1 MLARL
6 AQKIFGS
13 KNERELKRMR
23 PLVEDIGRLEPE
35 LQALSLAELRAK
47 TDIFR
52 SRIQEAT
59 AATRAQLD
67 ELAKQ
72 AAELAPE
79 GIPDEEVVERLDYFQ
94 EERTTLEKELHA
106 AEADVL
112 EDILP
117 EAYATVREV
126 SRRVTGMRHF
136 DSQLLG
142 GIVLHQGR
150 IAEMK
155 TGEGKTLVATLAL
168 YLNALLGRGSHLV
181 TVNDYLA
188 RRDVQWMGPI
198 YHALGLSVASI
209 VHDTSFLFDP
219 SHVVNDYRYMN
230 LRPVSRKEAYAAD
243 ITYGTN
249 NEYGFDY
256 LRDNM
261 KFDLE
266 EYVQRELHFSIVD
279 EVDNILIDEARTPLI
294 ISGPSEES
302 TQKYYSLNRVI
313 PRLQHELDY
322 AIDEKLKTAT
332 LTEEGVAK
340 VERILG
346 VRNLYDPAEIGALHH
361 VNQALK
367 AHAIFK
373 RDVDYVIKDGEVVI
387 VDEFTG
393 RLMPGRRWSDGLHQA
408 VEAKEGV
415 RIREENQTLATI
427 TIQNYFRMSRKLGG
441 MTGTADTEAV
451 EFKKIYDLDVV
462 VIPPNRPMVRLD
474 HPDVVYKTEGEKFE
488 AVIDDILDC
497 HQRGQPVLVGT
508 VSVEKSEHLGRLLK
522 RKKIKHNVLNA
533 VNHEAE
539 ANIIA
544 QAGRFGAVTIAT
556 NMAGRGTDILLGG
569 NPEFL
574 ARSEIEKKW
583 VNKASAARTKKGAK
597 TAPTPEKSYEDRL
610 EEIRAE
616 YNAAIAQAQEKYEP
630 AWTPFEEAR
639 NAALKRM
646 AETYRPYLHA
656 TLQKAQADYREA
668 AHVFVESVE
677 SLESLGS
684 GLNRPNDSTDPTD
697 FLSAAQLETYSQA
710 REAYE
715 SALSEYD
722 KVVGPALNEEQQQE
736 YETARTDFIAVLTED
751 GIGEGEVSE
760 RLSLTRGRFE
770 RWMEDY
776 CRSIIQMAGLALSEN
791 GRAQEEYEAARRTYE
806 ESQHAYQE
814 ADRCYEEARKPYE
827 AAIAE
832 AERVYEQER
841 KEHVQVIEEVRE
853 QLEKTP
859 DVYSQDFKEVLEK
872 YEKTCS
878 EEREKVVAAGGVHI
892 LGTERH
898 ESRRIDNQLRG
909 RAGRQGDPG
918 SSRFFLSL
926 EDGLLRIFGAER
938 VQKIMDRLGMEEGEP
953 IEAGLVTRAIENAQG
968 RVEGHNFDIRK
979 HLLEY
984 DDVINKQRE
993 VIYEQRRGFLAGENL
1008 KGQVLEIVE
1017 EMAEENVLNY
1027 ADKGIDPMEWDW
1039 KGLDDTVFRQ
1049 FNMRLGLSAEQ
1060 QEELA
1065 TEELRDLVRDRALRH
1080 YEERE
1085 QDFTPPVMRYLEK
1098 VIMLQTMDSL
1108 WKDHLFAMDHLKE
1121 GIGLRGYGQKNPL
1134 QEYKKEAFA
1143 LFDDLSRRMQEDVVE
1158 KLYSVQVARQEDV
1171 QRLEEG
1177 QAAQRPMQML
1187 HGGQA
1192 ALQAQPATQPIHGRP
1207 NGQPSAERP
1216 VQAIRDTPKVGR
1228 NEPCP
1233 CGSGK
1238 KYKKCHGA

>member
-13 KNERELKRMR
+13 KNERELKRLR
-23 PLVEDIGRLEPE
+23 PLIEEIGQLETE
-35 LQALSLAELRAK
+35 LQQLSMEELRAK
-47 TDIFR
+47 TDAFR
-52 SRIQEAT
+52 NRIQEAT
-59 AATRAQLD
+59 AATRAQIAEITQQSLQPMDDAEGQDID
-67 ELAKQ
+67 EDSLEQ
-72 AAELAPE
+72 REYVQ
-79 GIPDEEVVERLDYFQ
+79 EEVEN
-94 EERTTLEKELHA
+94 LEKELHA
-106 AEADVL
+106 TEADVL
-112 EDILP
+112 DTILP

-126 SRRVTGMRHF
+126 SHRVTGMRHY
-136 DSQLLG
+136 DSQLIG
-142 GIVLHQGR
+142 GIFLHRGQ

-155 TGEGKTLVATLAL
+155 TGEGKTLVATLPL
-168 YLNALLGRGSHLV
+168 YLNALLGRGAHLV

-209 VHDTSFLFDP
+209 VHDTSFVFDP
-219 SHVVNDYRYMN
+219 EHVVKDYRYMN
-230 LRPVSRKEAYAAD
+230 LRPVERKEAYAAD

-249 NEYGFDY
+249 NEFGFDY

-261 KFDLE
+261 KFALE
-266 EYVQRELHFSIVD
+266 DYVQRELHFSIVD

-302 TQKYYSLNRVI
+302 TDKYYSINRVI
-313 PRLQHELDY
+313 PRLQKDSDY
-322 AIDEKLKTAT
+322 AIDEKLKAAT

-346 VRNLYDPAEIGALHH
+346 VRNLYDPAEIGTLHH

-367 AHAIFK
+367 AHAIFS
-373 RDVDYVIKDGEVVI
+373 RDVDYVVKDGEVMI

-427 TIQNYFRMSRKLGG
+427 TIQNYFRMYHKLCG

-451 EFKKIYDLDVV
+451 EFKKIYDLDVA
-462 VIPPNRPMVRLD
+462 VIPPNRPMVRAD
-474 HPDVVYKTEGEKFE
+474 HPDVVYKTEREKFD
-488 AVIDDILDC
+488 AVIDDIIEC
-497 HQRGQPVLVGT
+497 HERGQPVLVGT
-508 VSVEKSEHLGRLLK
+508 ISVEKSEYLGKLLK
-522 RKKIKHNVLNA
+522 RKGIKHNVLNA

-544 QAGRFGAVTIAT
+544 QAGRLGAVTIAT

-583 VNKASAARTKKGAK
+583 VNKASAARTKKGSK
-597 TAPTPEKSYEDRL
+597 KETTPEKSYEDQL

-616 YNAAIAQAQEKYEP
+616 YNMAIAQAQEKYEP
-630 AWTPFEEAR
+630 EWTPFEEAR

-646 AETYRPYLHA
+646 TETYRPYLHA
-656 TLQKAQADYREA
+656 TLQKARADYA
-668 AHVFVESVE
+668 QA
-677 SLESLGS
+677 SLQLDTENGALSS
-684 GLNRPNDSTDPTD
+684 TQIDSYTK
-697 FLSAAQLETYSQA
+697 A

-715 SALSEYD
+715 VALSEYD

-736 YETARTDFIAVLTED
+736 YETSRADFITVLTED
-751 GIGEGEVSE
+751 GSVEQGSE
-760 RLSLTRGRFE
+760 RLTLVQSRYE
-770 RWMEDY
+770 RWIENY
-776 CRSIIQMAGLALSEN
+776 CQAIIQMAGTNLSEN
-791 GRAQEEYEAARRTYE
+791 GRVQEEFEEARQTYE
-806 ESQHAYQE
+806 ENQQAYQE
-814 ADRCYEEARKPYE
+814 ADQQYEETRKPYE
-827 AAIAE
+827 EAVAE
-832 AERVYEQER
+832 AEQVYEQKR

-853 QLEKTP
+853 QLEKAP
-859 DVYSQDFKEVLEK
+859 DVYSQNFQEVLEN
-872 YEKTCS
+872 YETTCR
-878 EEREKVVAAGGVHI
+878 EEREKVVVAGGVHI

-918 SSRFFLSL
+918 SSRFYLSL
-926 EDGLLRIFGAER
+926 EDDLLRIFGAER

-953 IEAGLVTRAIENAQG
+953 IEHGLVTKAIENAQG

-993 VIYEQRRGFLAGENL
+993 VIYLQRRGFLSGESL
-1008 KGQVLEIVE
+1008 RGQVLDIVE
-1017 EMAEENVLNY
+1017 ELAEEDALTY
-1027 ADKGIDPMEWDW
+1027 ADQGLSPAEWDW
-1039 KGLDDTVFRQ
+1039 KGLDDTLFRQ
-1049 FNMRLGLSAEQ
+1049 FNLRLELSEEQ
-1060 QEELA
+1060 QENV
-1065 TEELRDLVRDRALRH
+1065 TSEELHDLVRERAVQH
-1080 YEERE
+1080 YEQRE
-1085 QDFTPPVMRYLEK
+1085 QAFTAPVMRYLEK
-1098 VIMLQTMDSL
+1098 VIMLQTMDGL

-1121 GIGLRGYGQKNPL
+1121 GIGLRGYAQKNPL
-1134 QEYKKEAFA
+1134 QEYKKEAFN

-1158 KLYSVQVARQEDV
+1158 KLYTVQVARQEDV
-1171 QRLEEG
+1171 QRMEER
-1177 QAAQRPMQML
+1177 QSAQQPMQMS
-1187 HGGQA
+1187 HGGPA
-1192 ALQAQPATQPIHGRP
+1192 ALQQPQAAMPMQAQQFGQGAQPQA
-1207 NGQPSAERP
+1207 AKP
-1216 VQAIRDTPKVGR
+1216 VQSVRDAPKVGR
-1228 NEPCP
+1228 NDPCP